1 MFFLFFGN
9 YFFIVWQNWLYQFN
23 NQKEK
28 KGKKRKVDNLWV
40 DDFFGKIIIFCV
52 VFILGDIIKI
62 FLQFWLYDEC
72 ELRLYVSLYFSIKYI

>member
-1 MFFLFFGN
+1 MYGRIGCISL
-9 YFFIVWQNWLYQFN
+9 IIR
-23 NQKEK
+23 KKK

-62 FLQFWLYDEC
+62 FL
-72 ELRLYVSLYFSIKYI
+72 